1 MKYIITGLLLM
12 AFTGCGSDDKNEIN
26 STKIIVSEGEN
37 QKAIKEISP
46 QNIEKDKIPPS
57 IPKI

>member
-1 MKYIITGLLLM
+1 M

-26 STKIIVSEGEN
+26 STKVEVSEGEN

-46 QNIEKDKIPPS
+46 QNMEKDKIPPT